1 MIEDHSSKF
10 SPSKLSS
17 YKDCPQKYKF
27 RYIDGVKRKGQT
39 VEQFLG
45 TCVHKAFE
53 ELHGGLQQ
61 GKRLS
66 QQEAVA
72 LFEAEFNLGFAG
84 LLPGHDGK
92 PPVKEDW
99 LQVGRDCIG
108 NYYRANEPF
117 DKDRTVAVE
126 KRIGFPIEIGDQ
138 TYRLEGFIDRLALSN
153 ADEAFEIHDYK
164 TAKSLPNQE
173 HVDQDW
179 QLALYEIA
187 VRHEWPDTKKVRL
200 VWHYVR
206 HGKSLTSTRDIGQLN
221 ALKADVARTVE
232 AIKKDHEFKPNE
244 TPLCGWCEYRAI
256 CPVFAHGENLLKL
269 PPELRSSDE
278 GRQAVDALEEIEGR
292 KKHLR
297 AEIRDLEAEEAKLEG
312 QLLAYAAK
320 NGFKSVSGTHA
331 DAAVVEKETV
341 KWPTKTHEAQKLAA
355 LEAELMAHPLWPSV
369 SHFDGHR
376 LLDGLKAQDWPEGWR
391 KTAEDAL
398 TRYAQRGRETAL
410 RLRKRRDADD

>member
-10 SPSKLSS
+10 SPSKLSA

-53 ELHGGLQQ
+53 ALYEGLQQ
-61 GKRLS
+61 GRRMS
-66 QQEAVA
+66 QAEAA
-72 LFEAEFNLGFAG
+72 SLFESEFNLGFAG

-99 LQVGRDCIG
+99 LQVGRDCIA

-117 DKDRTVAVE
+117 DQDRTVAVE
-126 KRIGFPIEIGDQ
+126 RRIGFPLEIGGEV
-138 TYRLEGFIDRLALSN
+138 YRIEGFIDRLALSN
-153 ADEAFEIHDYK
+153 TDEAFEIHDYK
-164 TAKSLPNQE
+164 TAKTLPNQE

-206 HGKSLTSTRDIGQLN
+206 HGKSLASHREFGQLQ
-221 ALKADVARTVE
+221 ALRAEVAQTVE
-232 AIKKDHEFKPNE
+232 AIKKDHEFKPVE
-244 TPLCGWCEYRAI
+244 SPLCGWCEYRAI

-269 PPELRSSDE
+269 PPELRSADE
-278 GRQAVDALEEIEGR
+278 GRQAVDAAERISER
-292 KKHLR
+292 KRQLR
-297 AEIRDLEAEEAKLEG
+297 AEIRDLETEEAKLEAQILRFAEKHG
-312 QLLAYAAK
+312 YKA
-320 NGFKSVSGTHA
+320 VSGTEV
-331 DAAVVEKETV
+331 DAVVVEKDIV
-341 KWPTKTHEAQKLAA
+341 RWPTKTHEAQKLAA

-376 LLDGLKAQDWPEGWR
+376 LLEGLKAQDWPEGWR

-398 TRYAQRGRETAL
+398 TRYAQRARETAL